1 MQERNQSDRYKI
13 QNWSLEICCCLLSLL
28 SECTSSLAQRRCNF
42 NLTSVSSMV
51 TTIKTTT
58 GITLPRAIFRNKLNA
73 KDTFSGFNLKDEH
86 KYIFQV
92 PPRRHLA
99 LDWLFEEVAENCF
112 FSFCPL
118 TRNGLQAK
126 SFCLKYW
133 SRKVKSQVKKCA
145 RSVTKKENL
154 KEWEWAREKCFPI
167 RAKDVEKTWREVF
180 WERYVIEALLKP
192 ICSCCLKRARVV
204 ELPYS

>member
-1 MQERNQSDRYKI
+1 MLMQERNQSDRYKI
-13 QNWSLEICCCLLSLL
+13 QNWSLQICCCLLSLL

-73 KDTFSGFNLKDEH
+73 KDTFSGFNLKDDH

-99 LDWLFEEVAENCF
+99 LDWLPEEVAENCF

-133 SRKVKSQVKKCA
+133 RSRKVKSQVKKCA

-154 KEWEWAREKCFPI
+154 KEWEWARERNVFLFAQKMWKRPE
-167 RAKDVEKTWREVF
+167 EKSF
-180 WERYVIEALLKP
+180 ERDM
-192 ICSCCLKRARVV
+192 
-204 ELPYS
+204 